1 MYTTAVPTDQ
11 RAGVRPISFLLDSG
25 GSLSDPVMLKI
36 RPEDLTRN
44 EPSRITVHQTLG
56 RGTQGWVDN
65 FGEGLPSVTISG
77 HTGWRPSGVS
87 AEDGVRA
94 FEHLNTLVAHSYHA
108 AKQGAID
115 TGRDPAT
122 VKLLF
127 IDMLDGFAWNVAP
140 MQFVLRR
147 NKSRPLLMQYN
158 ITLQAVSTSIDAQSV
173 TAPFF
178 GSLPSGLGALGNA
191 IGTLMGFVGNVQ
203 GWVASAVS
211 AVQGFVAPLADTV
224 RKFALLST
232 AVFTAVQAAVSS
244 VTNGVRSVA
253 NMAIG
258 IARDIATVGVNVFRT
273 ISSIAGIPSTV
284 KAALSRVA
292 AAYNEVLCIFS
303 NSLRPRKSYQDYE
316 GLYGASNCSS
326 TTGGRPGSVYLNENA
341 FALMQPEP
349 SVIEMNTPAMSSTA
363 ALSRTDPVLAPMP
376 LAEMDRHIAIV
387 AAGTKVNP

>member
-77 HTGWRPSGVS
+77 HTGWRASGAS
-87 AEDGVRA
+87 SEDGVKA
-94 FEHLNTLVAHSYHA
+94 FEKLNQLVAHRYHQ
-108 AKQGAID
+108 AKQAAID
-115 TGRDPAT
+115 SGRDPAG

-127 IDMLDGFAWNVAP
+127 VDLLDGFAWNVAP
-140 MQFVLRR
+140 TQFVLRR

-158 ITLQAVSTSIDAQSV
+158 ITLQAVSTSVDFQPAGV
-173 TAPFF
+173 PFF
-178 GSLPSGLGALGNA
+178 GSISGGLGALGNV
-191 IGTLMGFVGNVQ
+191 IGTLMGFVGSIQ

-232 AVFTAVQAAVSS
+232 AAFIATQAAVSS
-244 VTNGVRSVA
+244 VTNGVRGMA
-253 NMAIG
+253 NSAIV
-258 IARDIATVGVNVFRT
+258 IARDLATVGVNVFRT
-273 ISSIAGIPSTV
+273 ISSIAGIPGAV

-292 AAYNEVLCIFS
+292 SAYNEVLCIFS

-376 LAEMDRHIAIV
+376 LAEMDQHVAIIT
-387 AAGTKVNP
+387 AGTKVSQ